1 MLANAVTTKAIWRSW
16 YSRRRSMM
24 IVTATAA
31 TIVGRMV
38 GRENEVLESQKDI
51 RESKIFLTK

>member
-1 MLANAVTTKAIWRSW
+1 MSANAVTTKAIWRSW
-16 YSRRRSMM
+16 YNRRRSMM

>member
-1 MLANAVTTKAIWRSW
+1 MSANAMTTKAIWRSC
-16 YSRRRSMM
+16 YNRRRSVM
-24 IVTATAA
+24 IVTTTAA

>member
-1 MLANAVTTKAIWRSW
+1 MSVNAVTTKAIWRSW
-16 YSRRRSMM
+16 YSRRRSVMV
-24 IVTATAA
+24 VTATVA

-38 GRENEVLESQKDI
+38 GRENEVLESPKDI